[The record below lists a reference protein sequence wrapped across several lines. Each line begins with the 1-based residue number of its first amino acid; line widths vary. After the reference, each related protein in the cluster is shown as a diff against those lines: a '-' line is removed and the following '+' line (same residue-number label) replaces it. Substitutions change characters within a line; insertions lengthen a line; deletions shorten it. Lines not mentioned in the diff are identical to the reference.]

1 MTINTNQDQVIREL
15 YYKVQEKKA
24 EVELI
29 SSKPNWVTN
38 CAFRYDNKLNDI
50 FNIQTINDLD
60 TLIHIVG
67 WLTYQ
72 EDLYNKGLKVLGLS
86 ERQYTWLTYTTEQ
99 WITDIKTRINKISL
113 VDKKKELSTLET
125 RLKKILPAEFE
136 RQLELEAIMQSDSLK

>member
-24 EVELI
+24 EVETV

-38 CAFRYDNKLNDI
+38 CAFRYDNKPNDI

-60 TLIHIVG
+60 TLVHIAG
-67 WLTYQ
+67 WLTYE
-72 EDLYNKGLKVLGLS
+72 EDLYNKGLKVLGLP
-86 ERQYTWLTYTTEQ
+86 EKQYTWLTYTPEQ
-99 WITDIKTRINKISL
+99 WIKDINTRINKINL
-113 VDKKKELSTLET
+113 VDKKVELRVLES
-125 RLKKILPAEFE
+125 RLKKILPPEFE